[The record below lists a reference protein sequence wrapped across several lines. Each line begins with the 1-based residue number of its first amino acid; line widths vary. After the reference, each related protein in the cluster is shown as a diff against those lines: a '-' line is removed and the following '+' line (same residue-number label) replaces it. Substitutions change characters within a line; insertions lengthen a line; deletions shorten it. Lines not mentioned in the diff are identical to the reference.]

1 MDLFDTIV
9 FDRSIPCPKC
19 GAEIRSDQTNASEC
33 TLDDYRRRQETGVR
47 GRARLPGGLPRRAG
61 EVVGASRRR
70 PR

>member
-1 MDLFDTIV
+1 MGTFDTLT
-9 FDRSIPCPKC
+9 FDRLTPSPECR
-19 GAEIRSDQTNASEC
+19 AEIRSDQTNASEC